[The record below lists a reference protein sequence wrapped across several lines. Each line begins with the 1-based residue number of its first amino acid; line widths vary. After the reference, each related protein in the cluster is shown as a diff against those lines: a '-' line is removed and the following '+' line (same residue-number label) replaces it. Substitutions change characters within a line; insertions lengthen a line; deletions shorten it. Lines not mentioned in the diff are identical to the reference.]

1 MFRKFS
7 KNFVTCTLNKCYRPE
22 CTNNRTIWHSICNYK
37 SFSKEKINFNI
48 IRDKK
53 LDNYFKKIEIELNRF
68 PTGYTNQLPNSQLL
82 RLCSERRN
90 LINNLNALDDGQH
103 GLTLDCTE
111 SSKEWLN
118 LVKQEKEK
126 LEQDLEII
134 TDKLIDG
141 LVSSDCDTDSII
153 LEVKSG
159 IGGKEAML
167 FTKTLFDMY
176 VKYVRY
182 KNWDPFIV
190 HQDKS
195 ELGGLRHGTIQV
207 DGHQVL
213 KYLRYESGVHRVQR
227 VPLTEKSGRLHTS
240 TVTVAVLPH
249 PTEYECSIDEKDIK
263 VETFRSSGAGGQH
276 VNKTES
282 AIRIIHTPSNIVVE
296 CQEDRSQIKN
306 RQSAMQKL
314 RNKLY
319 EHHMRLQEDEL
330 RNSRRFQVGTS
341 ARSDKVRT
349 YNFTQ
354 DRVTDHRLG
363 ESFYNIETLLE
374 GNSHLDEIIKN

>member
-1 MFRKFS
+1 
-7 KNFVTCTLNKCYRPE
+7 
-22 CTNNRTIWHSICNYK
+22 
-37 SFSKEKINFNI
+37 

-53 LDNYFKKIEIELNRF
+53 LDNYFKRIEIELNKF
-68 PTGYTNQLPNSQLL
+68 PAGFTNQLPNTQLL

-103 GLTLDCTE
+103 GLTLDTTD

-118 LVKQEKEK
+118 LVKQEKDK
-126 LEQDLEII
+126 LETELEII

-141 LVSSDCDTDSII
+141 LVANDFDTDIII
-153 LEVKSG
+153 LEIKSG
-159 IGGKEAML
+159 IGGKEAMH
-167 FTKTLFDMY
+167 FAKTLFDMY
-176 VKYVRY
+176 LKYVKF
-182 KNWDPFIV
+182 KNWDPYIV
-190 HQDKS
+190 LQDKS

-207 DGHQVL
+207 DGEQVL

-240 TVTVAVLPH
+240 TVTVAVLPQ
-249 PTEYECSIDEKDIK
+249 PTEFECRIEEKDVK

-282 AIRIIHTPSNIVVE
+282 AVRITHLPTKLVVE

-306 RQSAMQKL
+306 RQIAMQKL
-314 RNKLY
+314 RSKIY
-319 EHHMRLQEDEL
+319 EQHIRVQEDEM
-330 RNSRRFQVGTS
+330 RSSRRFQIGTS

-349 YNFTQ
+349 YNFAQ

-363 ESFYNIETLLE
+363 ESFYNIESLLE
-374 GNSHLDEIIKN
+374 GGAQLDDIIKKLINQSKKRQI